1 MVRSSSIHFPA
12 VTPVNIRRNYSTHF
26 ISFIGQLLLLSSKRF
41 GECRSASATGGD
53 GSGMRFANA
62 QGAQRVRRA
71 RLLAAASSL
80 ICCLLCVCTPVQ
92 AQSPSTQNNLSAS
105 ELLRRAVDGEL
116 KGQAD
121 DHTHWMYQVKE
132 THSGKEE
139 VRCVVQTKQG
149 ELDRLLLVNG
159 KPLSAEQ
166 QKQEDR
172 RIASLLNKPDV
183 TKKRQHAQQKDARQT
198 EDLFRMLPAALTVKY
213 GERKDDLVEL
223 LFEPNPNFDPPTRE
237 ASVFHSMEGRIWI
250 SVKEDRLA
258 EIEGHLIREVKF
270 GGGLLGYLDKGG
282 EFHVKQSEISPR
294 HWEISLLHVNMHG
307 KALFFKTISVQQN
320 ESRSNFQQV
329 SDNLTLAQAAEEL
342 QKQSGVKS
350 AHSDRHDRPVAQP
363 QSSAE
368 ATQTSG
374 GVL

>member
-1 MVRSSSIHFPA
+1 M
-12 VTPVNIRRNYSTHF
+12 
-26 ISFIGQLLLLSSKRF
+26 
-41 GECRSASATGGD
+41 
-53 GSGMRFANA
+53 
-62 QGAQRVRRA
+62 
-71 RLLAAASSL
+71 AAASL
-80 ICCLLCVCTPVQ
+80 ICCFLSLCAPLVG
-92 AQSPSTQNNLSAS
+92 QSLPADDKLSAS

-139 VRCVVQTKQG
+139 VKCVVQTKQG

-172 RIASLLNKPDV
+172 RIASLLSKADV
-183 TKKRQHAQQKDARQT
+183 AKKRQRAQQKDARET
-198 EDLFRMLPAALTVKY
+198 EDLFRTLPDALTVKY

-223 LFEPNPNFDPPTRE
+223 LFEPNPKFDPPSRE

-270 GGGLLGYLDKGG
+270 GGGILGYLDKGG

-294 HWEISLLHVNMHG
+294 LWEISLLHVNMHG
-307 KALFFKTISVQQN
+307 KVLFFKTLSVQQDEN
-320 ESRSNFQQV
+320 RSNFRQV

-350 AHSDRHDRPVAQP
+350 AQGDRKQADREQGDRNDRPVAQTQP
-363 QSSAE
+363 SQSSTE
-368 ATQTSG
+368 AVQESG

>member
-1 MVRSSSIHFPA
+1 MA
-12 VTPVNIRRNYSTHF
+12 
-26 ISFIGQLLLLSSKRF
+26 
-41 GECRSASATGGD
+41 ATYGD
-53 GSGMRFANA
+53 GSGMHFASA
-62 QGAQRVRRA
+62 QGARYSSRTWSCV
-71 RLLAAASSL
+71 AAASI
-80 ICCLLCVCTPVQ
+80 ICGLLCLCNPVLG
-92 AQSPSTQNNLSAS
+92 QSTSPKNNLSAGD
-105 ELLRRAVDGEL
+105 LLRRAVDGEL

-139 VRCVVQTKQG
+139 VKCVIETRQG
-149 ELDRLLLVNG
+149 ALDRLISVNG
-159 KPLSAEQ
+159 KPISAEQ
-166 QKQEDR
+166 QKNEDR

-183 TKKRQHAQQKDARQT
+183 TKKRQRAQQKDARET
-198 EDLFRMLPAALTVKY
+198 EDLFRMLPSALTVKY

-282 EFHVKQSEISPR
+282 EFHVKQSEVSPR
-294 HWEISLLHVNMHG
+294 LWEISLMHVNMHG
-307 KALFFKTISVQQN
+307 KVLFFKTLSVQQDEN
-320 ESRSNFQQV
+320 RSNFRQV
-329 SDNLTLAQAAEEL
+329 PDSLTLAQAAEEL

-350 AHSDRHDRPVAQP
+350 AQGDRHDRPVAQT
-363 QSSAE
+363 QSPSE
-368 ATQTSG
+368 TKNEPKQKSG
-374 GVL
+374 GTL